1 MANKAGKENCHVSAT
16 WWEFPELCD
25 PAVFHASAWPHFSF
39 FMKRVTHECASKTQS
54 ELHSRLFFT
63 RLGRRLRLRILD
75 CVLDRSGNL
84 CRWQPAFRRN
94 PTEQTKFGSVFGIPS
109 ALPTAVPSS
118 EVVIAISYGLLFN
131 PDLSLRRSMDSPDSS
146 MRRP

>member
-25 PAVFHASAWPHFSF
+25 PAVFHASAWTHFSF

-54 ELHSRLFFT
+54 ELHSRLSLT
-63 RLGRRLRLRILD
+63 GLGRRLRLRILD

-84 CRWQPAFRRN
+84 RSWQPAFRRY
-94 PTEQTKFGSVFGIPS
+94 PTEQTKFKSVLGFPS
-109 ALPTAVPSS
+109 APFSTAVPSP
-118 EVVIAISYGLLFN
+118 EVVIANCYVLLTNLDLQSPPENGFSGLIST
-131 PDLSLRRSMDSPDSS
+131 
-146 MRRP
+146 